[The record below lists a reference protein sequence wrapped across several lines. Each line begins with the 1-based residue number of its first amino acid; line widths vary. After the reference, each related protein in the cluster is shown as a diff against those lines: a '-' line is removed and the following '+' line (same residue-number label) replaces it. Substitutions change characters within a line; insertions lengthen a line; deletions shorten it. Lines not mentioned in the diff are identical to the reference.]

1 MAFTT
6 LNHYVQL
13 CPTTHQFHPFPPSS
27 SFHLKKLQVS
37 SDFETSPINN
47 LISNY
52 HQKWMI
58 IWMIIW
64 MIYVFHQFS
73 PLRLP
78 TWLAR
83 AAASKAPGAR
93 SFCSSHQSRCR
104 CVGPSSCAAR
114 GPQRRL
120 WSPNGNGTCGPSNGW
135 RYDIYIYIY
144 VIWYIY
150 IYNYIYTYWIQNPKF
165 CGLKTNYRVFLRN
178 SKKTWLFLKNLVI
191 SHILVL
197 WWFMMIYDSFS
208 IFQQHHVWFHWGFVV
223 LYEVDSASIC
233 APSDERKH
241 LINGNQ
247 NHKQIL
253 FDMTPR

>member
-1 MAFTT
+1 MNKISLTHAISATT
-6 LNHYVQL
+6 AEANSRYFIWFRLVGHHTVIICLIILIVSKHLQ
-13 CPTTHQFHPFPPSS
+13 TISS
-27 SFHLKKLQVS
+27 LENKRTINDPKLK
-37 SDFETSPINN
+37 
-47 LISNY
+47 LI
-52 HQKWMI
+52 
-58 IWMIIW
+58 
-64 MIYVFHQFS
+64 
-73 PLRLP
+73 
-78 TWLAR
+78 
-83 AAASKAPGAR
+83 
-93 SFCSSHQSRCR
+93 
-104 CVGPSSCAAR
+104 
-114 GPQRRL
+114 
-120 WSPNGNGTCGPSNGW
+120 
-135 RYDIYIYIY
+135 
-144 VIWYIY
+144 
-150 IYNYIYTYWIQNPKF
+150 YIYTYWIQNPKF

>member
-1 MAFTT
+1 MYRISSAHSFFASAKAHRELFPSFTQLAVNLWEQT
-6 LNHYVQL
+6 LVRLVYSTQDIGLGN
-13 CPTTHQFHPFPPSS
+13 SS
-27 SFHLKKLQVS
+27 KVYH
-37 SDFETSPINN
+37 I
-47 LISNY
+47 LIYMYIIFVY
-52 HQKWMI
+52 H
-58 IWMIIW
+58 
-64 MIYVFHQFS
+64 V
-73 PLRLP
+73 
-78 TWLAR
+78 
-83 AAASKAPGAR
+83 
-93 SFCSSHQSRCR
+93 
-104 CVGPSSCAAR
+104 
-114 GPQRRL
+114 
-120 WSPNGNGTCGPSNGW
+120 
-135 RYDIYIYIY
+135 
-144 VIWYIY
+144 
-150 IYNYIYTYWIQNPKF
+150 IYTYWIQNPKF

>member
-1 MAFTT
+1 MLDNFD
-6 LNHYVQL
+6 
-13 CPTTHQFHPFPPSS
+13 S
-27 SFHLKKLQVS
+27 LQ
-37 SDFETSPINN
+37 TSPNHF
-47 LISNY
+47 LPGK
-52 HQKWMI
+52 QKND
-58 IWMIIW
+58 
-64 MIYVFHQFS
+64 Q
-73 PLRLP
+73 
-78 TWLAR
+78 
-83 AAASKAPGAR
+83 
-93 SFCSSHQSRCR
+93 
-104 CVGPSSCAAR
+104 
-114 GPQRRL
+114 
-120 WSPNGNGTCGPSNGW
+120 WSQVEA
-135 RYDIYIYIY
+135 DI
-144 VIWYIY
+144 
-150 IYNYIYTYWIQNPKF
+150 YIYTYWIQNPKF